1 MRIANCKM
9 QIDRNRCGVFALV
22 VFAIGVRVAAVLAV
36 GSYKLDHVT
45 YEHGEIARN
54 LVEGRGFVV
63 RWMGA
68 EGPTSQQAPVY
79 PALVAVFYGL
89 FGVETPTALLAL
101 QILQCVIG
109 GALTGCVVMLAGE
122 LLPERPSAGWLA
134 GIGTALYPTVVYT
147 ATQVQVAS
155 VATILVV
162 VVLWIAARAGR
173 SRSMFEAAA
182 CGAASGLLVLTD
194 PILGLVVLVALG
206 MIWKGKSA
214 LTAAYAADP
223 RRWFSQRF
231 PFSSVQLIAV
241 ALSAFVAV
249 VTPWI
254 MRNYVVHGELVFVK
268 STFGYAFWQGNHPRS
283 FGTDKIP
290 VPPSSEG
297 GDSTGGGLRALE
309 QSLWRSRLIDTLYI
323 DDAVLP
329 NERIAELGQFSE
341 PERSRQL
348 MAEVVEYIQQHPGHY
363 LRLCLKR
370 LRFFLLFDETN
381 PKSRVWVYRAG
392 HVALQV
398 MALAGLWLSRRF
410 WRQLWP
416 TYLVFVLVTAFH
428 TLTIVSAR
436 FHIPLEPIQIL
447 WAGCGVAEAGRL
459 AATAIGFDSRHPH
472 MEPQMA
478 AAA

>member
-1 MRIANCKM
+1 MKIANCKLK
-9 QIDRNRCGVFALV
+9 IGWSECGFIALV
-22 VFAIGVRVAAVLAV
+22 VIAIAVRVAAVFAV

-79 PALVAVFYGL
+79 PALVAVFYLL
-89 FGVETPTALLAL
+89 FGVQTPAALLAL

-109 GALTGCVVMLAGE
+109 GVLAGCVVLLTRE
-122 LLPERPSAGWLA
+122 LLPEQPLAGLLA
-134 GIGTALYPTVVYT
+134 GIGTALYPTLIYM

-155 VATILVV
+155 VATMLVV
-162 VVLWIAARAGR
+162 FVLWASARAARIGSMREATVCGIAG
-173 SRSMFEAAA
+173 
-182 CGAASGLLVLTD
+182 GLLILTD
-194 PILGLVVLVALG
+194 PILGLVELAALG
-206 MIWKGKSA
+206 MIWLGVRNRS
-214 LTAAYAADP
+214 L
-223 RRWFSQRF
+223 QRE
-231 PFSSVQLIAV
+231 PFAPVQLIAV
-241 ALSAFVAV
+241 ALVACADV
-249 VTPWI
+249 VCPWI
-254 MRNYVVHGELVFVK
+254 LRNYLAHGELVFVK

-290 VPPSSEG
+290 LSSELG
-297 GDSTGGGLRALE
+297 ESPGWGLRALE

-329 NERIAELGQFSE
+329 NARIAELGRFTE

-348 MAEVVEYIQQHPGHY
+348 MAEIVPYIRQHPGHY
-363 LRLCLKR
+363 VRLCLQR

-381 PKSRVWVYRAG
+381 PKSRVWVYRAS
-392 HVALQV
+392 HMALQV
-398 MALAGLWLSRRF
+398 VALAGLWFSRQF

-428 TLTIVSAR
+428 ALTIVSAR

-447 WAGCGVAEAGRL
+447 WAGCGVAELIRI
-459 AATAIGFDSRHPH
+459 AAIRFRSHHPH
-472 MEPQMA
+472 LEPQMA